1 MGGNKKWFFEFSKI
15 KPIYNERL
23 NYLATENFV
32 KVSDISED
40 NVNFERRDIM
50 KKIFQLRKVTAGILS
65 VCILFSMLFC
75 TFTVTAAAEQATQT
89 GNDFEIDIT
98 GYSALAEFE
107 EDFDAYSFSDLSSS
121 PVADNNGEAVAVAS
135 SQWRYNSNRLTVK
148 TAGDGSYFKNQAVL
162 TYSKASYKNLR
173 LTYKFYQSSQQ
184 FGIMFGTQPG
194 SFAYTGTKAS
204 TDYITPNGGVLVTV
218 DSAGQARSLGAVI
231 NGDKTGYVSGAS
243 NIASETFGADSDTRK
258 ANIAALT
265 EHTVEITVI
274 DRVMTIKVDGLD
286 STKQVIQLTDDY
298 NGGYVSLVAS
308 SQWQAQGFSYLKIED
323 LDVYDCIKDFTGF
336 TSNETAW
343 SALEE
348 DFDAYYYASL
358 KEDTYTGVSEAVS
371 THWRYVS
378 SLKTITANTGN
389 FSCSEGV
396 SALTYNKKYYKDFEA
411 VYTYAKQFDY
421 MGIMFGTK
429 PGEFA
434 YSNMA
439 YNSSTYMQ
447 GCTSRGGVW
456 VTVGKN
462 GATRVFGAVPTGTV
476 NTAKIDEI
484 DSAALGSSHTVK
496 ITVKNSVLTVIT
508 DDIEASKVVIPLTE
522 DYNGGYISL
531 AASTNSSTTG
541 GFANLTIRDLG
552 GNEYDYNRD
561 FNSLYSAN
569 SSTTHLYINGG
580 DAKQYPYNFNTE
592 TVMESFKSFHYPHVE
607 SRTIA
612 EASPVSDYFK
622 ITSSTSNRIMIK
634 DKITLADDNGSAVE
648 PTDYTNWSVATYT
661 SKQYTDFVATYTFNQ
676 SYKRFGLMFGTE
688 LGEFAYSGTSVDNI
702 QSNGGVLVYIEAE
715 GTRTAI
721 GAVQPSSTRSNF
733 NRTVDK
739 LSTYYNS
746 EGKADIGRLST
757 VEITVSQG
765 YLKIIVDGLEE
776 SETIIKLTDDY
787 KGGYISLVTNDNAVS
802 GGFSSFSVREIQS
815 VDKASSL
822 TLDNSDNVSAIYSS
836 APNQKYRL
844 IYTAT
849 GEVTAE
855 IDGNVSNT
863 VGQNTLEFYAT
874 DLTCELSFKAESG
887 GSISDVSLD
896 MIPDDYIVRLERE
909 ALSEDRIAV
918 SVITEKPCSAIDIKL
933 CFDTENLSFK
943 LGEIDQSI
951 SSLNKGQ
958 VLTAADGKVSISL
971 TGEHQG
977 KWATLIF
984 NKNGDTPSK
993 FTVEVGSNFISPGG
1007 INDNADVHQ
1016 VIYGDANSDYI
1027 VDIRDLVR
1035 IKKYS
1040 AQIIDES
1047 LIDILS
1053 ADIGKSGGVEA
1064 EDLTL
1069 LRKFFLADAT
1079 EQSVLN
1085 GKTALY
1091 LGDSI
1096 AYGANDDSL
1105 HRAWG
1110 GRIAERYSMLSTNV
1124 AKSGWTLSTY
1134 KSAIVTQLDN
1144 ADAANYDYIILHG
1157 GVNDVSANKSASNV
1171 EIGTVDEDNFTPGSF
1186 DCTTVAGALEDLI
1199 CTAKQKAP
1207 NAKIGYIINYDIS
1220 EKIGDM
1226 QGYYLI
1232 AKMICEKWDIP
1243 YLDLYDNTD
1252 FSSVFDQSL
1261 YLADGVHPNSSGY
1274 EILADF
1280 IADWMETL

>member
-1 MGGNKKWFFEFSKI
+1 
-15 KPIYNERL
+15 
-23 NYLATENFV
+23 
-32 KVSDISED
+32 
-40 NVNFERRDIM
+40 M
-50 KKIFQLRKVTAGILS
+50 KKNFQLRKVTAGILS

-75 TFTVTAAAEQATQT
+75 TFTVTAAAEQATQM

-98 GYSALAEFE
+98 GYSALADFE
-107 EDFDAYSFSDLSSS
+107 EDFDAYYFSDLTSS
-121 PVADNNGEAVAVAS
+121 PVADNNGAAVAIAS
-135 SQWRYNSNRLTVK
+135 SQWMYKSNRLTVK
-148 TAGDGSYFKNQAVL
+148 TTADGNYFKNQAVL
-162 TYSKASYKNLR
+162 TYAKASYKNFR
-173 LTYKFYQSSQQ
+173 LTYKFHQSSQQ

-231 NGDKTGYVSGAS
+231 NGDKTGYVSGVSNKAS
-243 NIASETFGADSDTRK
+243 DTFGADSATQTD
-258 ANIAALT
+258 NISAHT
-265 EHTVEITVI
+265 EHTAEITVI
-274 DRVMTIKVDGLD
+274 DGVMTIKVDGLAA
-286 STKQVIQLTDDY
+286 TKQVISLSEDY

-308 SQWQAQGFSYLKIED
+308 SKWGAQGFTYLKIED

-336 TSNETAW
+336 TSSETAL

-348 DFDAYYYASL
+348 DFDAYYYESL
-358 KEDTYTGVSEAVS
+358 TGDTYTGVSEAVT
-371 THWRYVS
+371 THWKYVS
-378 SLKTITANTGN
+378 SLKTVTANTGKYVATQ
-389 FSCSEGV
+389 GV
-396 SALTYNKKYYKDFEA
+396 SAITYNKKHYKDFEA

-421 MGIMFGTK
+421 VGLMFGTE

-439 YNSSTYMQ
+439 YNGTTYMN

-456 VTVGKN
+456 VTVGNN

-476 NTAKIDEI
+476 NTAKIAEI
-484 DSAALGSSHTVK
+484 NSAANGSLHTVK

-508 DDIEASKVVIPLTE
+508 DGIEASKVVIPLTE
-522 DYNGGYISL
+522 DYSGGYISL
-531 AASTNSSTTG
+531 VASTNSSTTG
-541 GFANLTIRDLG
+541 GFASLSIRDLG

-943 LGEIDQSI
+943 LVEIDQSI

-977 KWATLIF
+977 KWVTLIF
-984 NKNGDTPSK
+984 EKTGSDTPSA
-993 FTVEVGSNFISPGG
+993 FSLEAGSNFVSPGG
-1007 INDNADVHQ
+1007 INDNADVRQ
-1016 VIYGDANSDYI
+1016 VMYGDANSDNN

-1035 IKKYS
+1035 ISKYS
-1040 AQIIDES
+1040 AQVIDEG

-1053 ADIGKSGGVEA
+1053 ADIGKNGSVEI

-1069 LRKFFLADAT
+1069 LLEFLLEDAST
-1079 EQSVLN
+1079 QSVLN

-1096 AYGANDDSL
+1096 AYGAGDSL
-1105 HRAWG
+1105 PRRAWG
-1110 GRIAERYSMLSTNV
+1110 GRIAEQYSMIGTNV
-1124 AKSGWTLSTY
+1124 ANSGWTLSTY
-1134 KSAIVTQLDN
+1134 RNAIVTQLDN

-1157 GVNDVSANKSASNV
+1157 GVNDVWVNASNV
-1171 EIGTVDEDNFTPGSF
+1171 PIGTVDADNFTPGSF
-1186 DCTTVAGALEDLI
+1186 DCTTLAGALEDLV

-1232 AKMICEKWDIP
+1232 AKTICEKWEIP

-1252 FSSVFDQSL
+1252 FSSVFNHSRH
-1261 YLADGVHPNSSGY
+1261 LADEVHPNSSGY
-1274 EILADF
+1274 EILTDF